1 VDVLCSREQQ
11 GIKDN
16 MAGALTLYP
25 RSFPRIVSLVSGTP
39 VQVAYADVAEVMR
52 MARSRG
58 APMGTGMERKNAIEF
73 SQPLDEKKKERNKW
87 NYLTTD
93 FFHFFKMTLH
103 PRREDHDSALNKKNY

>member
-1 VDVLCSREQQ
+1 MDVLCSREQQ

-58 APMGTGMERKNAIEF
+58 APMGTGTERKNAIEF
-73 SQPLDEKKKERNKW
+73 SQKKKDRNKW

-93 FFHFFKMTLH
+93 FFHFFKVTQH
-103 PRREDHDSALNKKNY
+103 PRIEDHDKALNKKKY

>member
-1 VDVLCSREQQ
+1 MDVLCSREQQ

-58 APMGTGMERKNAIEF
+58 APMGTGTEIEI
-73 SQPLDEKKKERNKW
+73 SQKKKDRNKW

-93 FFHFFKMTLH
+93 FFHFFKVTQH
-103 PRREDHDSALNKKNY
+103 PRIEDQDSALNKKNY